1 MKQSVRVTLLL
12 LLGICLTASAQ
23 TNAPQMRPLSLADC
37 IEVALGH
44 NFDVKIKRYNPELAQ
59 YTLSADYGAYEPTFN
74 VEGGHGY
81 SKSPGGIDEQGRPYG
96 STETDDNY
104 IASGFSG
111 LLPWGLNYN
120 LGSTFTDR
128 YGNRP
133 GAEIDPNSPYYVT
146 NTFINQQNGLPVT
159 FITTNYATF
168 SRQLSFE
175 DFSGNVG
182 FAQLRQPLLKNFWID
197 STRLQIYLNKKDLKI
212 SEEDLR
218 NQLMQTITAVSQAY
232 YEVIFAQENVKVQ
245 QSAMELADRL
255 LAENRKRVEVGAMAP
270 LEEKQAQSQVAS
282 SRADLLAAEGSRD
295 TQQRVLKNLLSDD
308 YMQWKNVTVA
318 PTERLVAVPETFDLQ
333 ESWKKGLSL
342 RPDLAQQRLTFEKQG
357 YIVRYQKNQL
367 FPQLDLVG
375 TAGYN
380 ASAGSVSDGLGQIRD
395 TENPFWSGGAQLTYP
410 IGNTS
415 ARNNYKSAKAA
426 KEQVL
431 LQLKQLEQTV
441 LIQIENAI
449 AVARTSFQRVQATR
463 EARLYSEAALEAE
476 QKKLENGKSTSF
488 VVLQLQ
494 KDLTTA
500 RSSEIRALADYNESL
515 AQLWLQEGSTL
526 ERRMI
531 TLRSK

>member
-1 MKQSVRVTLLL
+1 MKQSVTLFLL
-12 LLGICLTASAQ
+12 VGTCLAALAQ
-23 TNAPQMRPLSLADC
+23 TNALEVRPLALADC
-37 IEVALGH
+37 VEIALGH
-44 NFDVKIKRYNPELAQ
+44 NFDVKIKRFNPELAQ
-59 YTLSADYGAYEPTFN
+59 YTLSAEYGAYEPTFN
-74 VEGGHGY
+74 IAGGHSY
-81 SKSPGGIDEQGRPYG
+81 AKSPGGIDAQGRAYG
-96 STETDDNY
+96 STETDDNHL
-104 IASGFSG
+104 ATGFSG

-120 LGSTFTDR
+120 LGSSFTDR

-133 GAEIDPNSPYYVT
+133 GVELDPNSPYYVT
-146 NTFINQQNGLPVT
+146 NTWINQQNGQPVT

-197 STRLQIYLNKKDLKI
+197 NTRLQIILNKKDLKI

-218 NQLMQTITAVSQAY
+218 SQLMQTITSVAQAY

-308 YMQWKNVTVA
+308 YSKWKDVTVA

-333 ESWKKGLSL
+333 ESWRKGLSL
-342 RPDLAQQRLTFEKQG
+342 RPDLAQQRLAFEKQG
-357 YIVRYQKNQL
+357 YIVRFQKNQL

-375 TAGYN
+375 TGGYG
-380 ASAGSVSDGLGQIRD
+380 ASASSVNDGLGQIRD
-395 TENPFWSGGAQLTYP
+395 GDNPFWSAGAQLTYP
-410 IGNTS
+410 IGNTG
-415 ARNNYKSAKAA
+415 ARNNYRSAKAA
-426 KEQVL
+426 KDQVL

-449 AVARTSFQRVQATR
+449 AVTKTSFQRVQATR

-500 RSSEIRALADYNESL
+500 RSAEIRALADYNESL
-515 AQLWLQEGSTL
+515 AQLWLQEGTTL
-526 ERRMI
+526 ERRHI
-531 TLRSK
+531 SLRAR